1 MEFFHSLYVVGIY
14 LSAFFVTTFGLH
26 IQEQNTTANRDHEA
40 VLELQRSLQNVSV
53 ELSSLRAEMYTIRAA
68 NQKLMKEVGSYNHNL
83 EILKQQTRSLTL
95 SLLDVSATTELMNAT
110 LSHMQDRGG
119 ESPR

>member
-1 MEFFHSLYVVGIY
+1 MYVVGIY
-14 LSAFFVTTFGLH
+14 LSAFLATTFGLH

-53 ELSSLRAEMYTIRAA
+53 ELSLLRAEMYTIKEI
-68 NQKLMKEVGSYNHNL
+68 NQKLMKEVGSYNHSL

-119 ESPR
+119 E